1 MKLRDTVL
9 LIFLYISLLNGCSM
23 NLLIRNHGMCRCHRK
38 WVDFL
43 IYDHPLLFTWIVR
56 KRLWLVYR
64 FISNTLLLEDGSET
78 SSSNGSSSGSTT
90 NCSVS
95 TSTRSEYDWEAHTE
109 GPLVGSYSGTFFDSS
124 TLMLYFFVILI
135 RSKAWPFLILSKQL
149 LRSVLNSNY
158 TF

>member
-1 MKLRDTVL
+1 
-9 LIFLYISLLNGCSM
+9 M

-38 WVDFL
+38 PCGSPDRRPQFANAHL
-43 IYDHPLLFTWIVR
+43 TYFHPLLFTWIVR

-158 TF
+158 TISFLKSK